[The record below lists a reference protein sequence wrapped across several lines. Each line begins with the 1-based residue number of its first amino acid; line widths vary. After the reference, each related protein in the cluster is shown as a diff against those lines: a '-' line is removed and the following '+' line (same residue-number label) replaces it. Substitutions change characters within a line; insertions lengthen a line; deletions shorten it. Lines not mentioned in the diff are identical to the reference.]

1 MIIYVDIDG
10 TICEEVKKA
19 DGSKDYPNH
28 KPIYDR
34 IEYLN
39 SLYDEGHEI
48 HYWTAR
54 GAKSGLDW
62 TELTNQQIREWG
74 CKCNSVTVGGKPHF
88 DIYVCDK
95 SFNADAWF
103 THQKLH
109 KKLKK

>member
-10 TICEEVKKA
+10 TICKEVKKP

-28 KPIYDR
+28 KPIQDR

-39 SLYDEGHEI
+39 SLYDQGHEI

-62 TELTNQQIREWG
+62 TELTNEQIKEWG
-74 CKCNSVTVGGKPHF
+74 CKYTSVTVGGKPHF

-109 KKLKK
+109 MKI